1 MKLNF
6 LCFKEHNLLRAAPCD
21 RSCLE
26 GKGWR
31 LFFITVLCRD
41 HYFAFYF
48 ISCSPVGGKVTG
60 QTNVDADSL
69 IHHGLTS
76 APHHWLTCACNQPSR
91 AAHLKGTLHT
101 WTVLNN
107 FQQPQLVQS
116 KFLFWHSVSSVWG
129 TWHVFPFWHSA
140 LDIYIHIYF

>member
-1 MKLNF
+1 MQLNF
-6 LCFKEHNLLRAAPCD
+6 LCFKEHNLLRAAPRD

-60 QTNVDADSL
+60 QTNADADSL
-69 IHHGLTS
+69 IHHGLTI
-76 APHHWLTCACNQPSR
+76 APYHWLTCTQPAITCCPSER
-91 AAHLKGTLHT
+91 YTVHLDCTY
-101 WTVLNN
+101 N
-107 FQQPQLVQS
+107 FQQLQLVQS
-116 KFLFWHSVSSVWG
+116 KFLFWHSVSRV
-129 TWHVFPFWHSA
+129 
-140 LDIYIHIYF
+140 

>member
-101 WTVLNN
+101 WTVLTIFSSLNW
-107 FQQPQLVQS
+107 FKASFYSGTL
-116 KFLFWHSVSSVWG
+116 SVVSEAPGMFSLSDTVLW
-129 TWHVFPFWHSA
+129 
-140 LDIYIHIYF
+140 IYIHIYF